1 MLKRFEKRIAEFV
14 RSQRIFKPA
23 DKVLLAVSGGADSTA
38 LLYAMCALRKEG
50 HLPAGMVCA
59 HINHQLRAA
68 QADGDE
74 RFVVGQCEK
83 LGLEVAT
90 QRVDVNDFARRQGLS
105 IETAARKLRYDC
117 LLEIADN
124 KACRCVATAHQK
136 DDNAETIIQR
146 LARGTGFRGL
156 GGIWPVRTRPRG
168 RSGEIRIARPLL
180 CAGRAEIE
188 RYLQELGI
196 KWRRDRTNE
205 DVSYRRNFI
214 RHRLLPEL
222 QNACSGDIAEE
233 LNELSDAARRFYTL
247 VCRAADKLWRQS
259 SRRSGEEVAFDCGKF
274 SAQPKPVRVEL
285 IRRAIGLLGGGE
297 GALTAEHFEK
307 VMKLAEN
314 TGSGRRI
321 ELPGGFLAQREYEK
335 LVFKTKFVPRTGS
348 NRNEQTVIKVPGRS
362 KFGNYVVDAGIAEFS
377 KEKFADFKNH
387 KASRIEWFDF
397 DKLRLPL
404 TIRHRRAGDKFW
416 PLSIAGEKRI
426 GKFLSAQKVRRRARE
441 KILVIED
448 AEKIIWVWP
457 VRMSEQAK
465 LDKSTKKVVRLEI
478 IESSVD

>member
-1 MLKRFEKRIAEFV
+1 MLTRFERRIAEFV
-14 RSQRIFKPA
+14 RSQRIFEPA

-50 HLPAGMVCA
+50 HLPAEMVCA

-90 QRVDVNDFARRQGLS
+90 HSIDVKGFARRQGMS
-105 IETAARKLRYDC
+105 IETAARKLRYEC
-117 LLEIADN
+117 LLEIAHN

-156 GGIWPVRTRPRG
+156 GGIRPVRMF
-168 RSGEIRIARPLL
+168 GEIRIARPLL

-188 RYLQELGI
+188 RYLQQLGI
-196 KWRRDRTNE
+196 EWRRDRTNE

-222 QNACSGDIAEE
+222 QNGCSGDIAEE
-233 LNELSDAARRFYTL
+233 LNELSDAARRFYAL
-247 VCRAADKLWRQS
+247 VCRAADELLARS
-259 SRRSGEEVAFDCGKF
+259 GRRSGEEFAFDCGKF

-285 IRRAIGLLGGGE
+285 IRRAMGLLGGGE

-335 LVFKTKFVPRTGS
+335 LVFKRKIVPRAWA
-348 NRNEQTVIKVPGRS
+348 NRNEETVIRVPGRS
-362 KFGNYVVDAGIAEFS
+362 KFANYVVDAGIAEFS
-377 KEKFADFKNH
+377 EERFADFKKH
-387 KASRIEWFDF
+387 KAGRTEWFDF
-397 DKLRLPL
+397 AKLRLPL
-404 TIRHRRAGDKFW
+404 TVRHRRAGDKFW

-426 GKFLSAQKVRRRARE
+426 GKFLTAQKVKRRVRE
-441 KILVIED
+441 KVLVIED

-465 LDKSTKKVVRLEI
+465 IDKRTKKVVRLEVT
-478 IESSVD
+478 ESSVD